1 MKISIIT
8 VSFNSESTI
17 RHTIESVLNQNYNNI
32 EYIIIDGGSNDQTIS
47 IIKEYENRINKFVSE
62 KDEGIYDAFNKGISF
77 ATGDVIGIINSDDIY
92 FSNDIISKIANKF
105 KNHTID
111 SLYGDLVYIN
121 KVESNDYVRYWKSSN
136 FTNNSFIS
144 GFHPPHP
151 TFFVKKSVYEKH
163 GNFDTTIKISSD
175 FDLMLRFLEVYK
187 ISTLY
192 LNEPLVKML
201 IGGESGKNFKNIY
214 IGNQAI
220 FKSFQ
225 KYNIKINPVIYF
237 IKRFAFKISQHL
249 VKFKD

>member
-17 RHTIESVLNQNYNNI
+17 RHTIESVLNQNYSNI
-32 EYIIIDGGSNDQTIS
+32 EYIIIDGGSKDKTIS
-47 IIKEYENRINKFVSE
+47 IVKEYESRINKFISE

-77 ATGDVIGIINSDDIY
+77 ATGDVIGIINSDDTY
-92 FSNDIISKIANKF
+92 FSNDIISKIA
-105 KNHTID
+105 KNFNNHNID

-121 KVESNDYVRYWKSSN
+121 NVESNNYVRYWKSSS

-151 TFFVKKSVYEKH
+151 TFFVKRTVYEKY
-163 GNFDTTIKISSD
+163 GCFDTTIKISSD
-175 FDLMLRFLEVYK
+175 FDLMLRFLEVNK

-214 IGNQAI
+214 IGNKSI
-220 FKSFQ
+220 YKSFR

-237 IKRFAFKISQHL
+237 IKRFTFKISQHL
-249 VKFKD
+249 VKFKA